1 MNIVGQEKS
10 KYFQVVEGMLI
21 EYDKDDITQ
30 HEIEALKTRFN
41 LADAHTHQ
49 SQSADQRNIISSLP
63 DLWYQSENQTQHQSE
78 QEFIDA
84 FYRFHG
90 QYTALE
96 RKENI
101 YLVYAASVGMHIV
114 STYLS
119 KHDMRVGLIE
129 PCFDNL
135 HDLMK
140 HMGIPMSP
148 LDESLF
154 YDASMVYE
162 NLMKNACALDA
173 IVLVDPNN
181 PTGFSL
187 FYENKD
193 AFLEVVRFCQ
203 DFNKKL
209 ILDFSFSAFV
219 KASGGERYDVYAIL
233 ESSGVDYIAMEDTG
247 KTWPLQD
254 AKVSTILCSKE
265 LDDEIYPIITSVLLN
280 VSPFILN
287 IVTQYVKASKVDGF
301 KSVSSLL
308 DNNREI
314 VKKMLAGSILR
325 YCEPQVRTSVAWF
338 EIIDPSV
345 TADELHKHFLQYD
358 VYVLSGRYFYWQN
371 PDKGQRYVRLALARN
386 TDVFTESVMAIQLG
400 LEHYD

>member
-1 MNIVGQEKS
+1 MNMIHQDISED
-10 KYFQVVEGMLI
+10 FQVMKGTLI
-21 EYDKDDITQ
+21 DYDKDDITQ

-49 SQSADQRNIISSLP
+49 SQSADQRTIISSLP
-63 DLWYQSENQTQHQSE
+63 DLWYQSENQTQYQSE
-78 QEFIDA
+78 QEFIEV

-90 QYTALE
+90 QHTALQ
-96 RKENI
+96 RKDNI

-114 STYLS
+114 ATYLS
-119 KHDMRVGLIE
+119 KYNMRVGLIE

-140 HMGIPMSP
+140 HMKIPMRP

-154 YDASMVYE
+154 YDVSTVYE
-162 NLMKNACALDA
+162 NLMMHASPLDA

-187 FYENKD
+187 FYENED
-193 AFLEVVRFCQ
+193 TFLEVVRFCQ

-209 ILDFSFSAFV
+209 ILDFSFSSFI

-233 ESSGVDYIAMEDTG
+233 ENSGVDYIAMEDTG

-254 AKVSTILCSKE
+254 AKVSTILCSKK
-265 LDDEIYPIITSVLLN
+265 LDDEIYPIVTSVLLN

-287 IVTQYVKASKVDGF
+287 VVTQYVKASKVDNF
-301 KSVSSLL
+301 SSVANLL
-308 DNNREI
+308 DHNREI
-314 VKKMLAGSILR
+314 AKEMLAGSILR
-325 YCEPQVRTSVAWF
+325 YCEPQIRTSVAWF
-338 EIIDPSV
+338 EIMASAV
-345 TADELHKHFLQYD
+345 TADELHKHLLQYD
-358 VYVLSGRYFYWQN
+358 VYVLSGRYFYWHN

-386 TDVFTESVMAIQLG
+386 TDVFTESVMAIQHG
-400 LEHYD
+400 LEHYG